1 MTGVSRALAETLTST
16 TFDDFPQTAI
26 VDATRAILDWL
37 GSAMAGALESPARMG
52 QQVVAGLGS
61 SAEATVFAGGRSSA
75 AGAALAN
82 GIASHILELD
92 DIHKGSTVH
101 AAAPVI
107 PAALA
112 VAERE
117 HVTGRDF
124 LRAVILGYDAALR
137 VGEAVNPSHYKFWH
151 PTGTAATFGAAAAA
165 GSLMG
170 LKAPAMLDALG
181 SAGTQAAGLWEFN
194 ADGTMSKHLH
204 PGKAAFNGVLAA
216 DLAKVGFT
224 GARTILEGK
233 RGFFE
238 AMSEN
243 HDETR
248 VTRGLGREW
257 KISED
262 CYKVWACCG
271 HTHSAIDVAGELRRG
286 QRWTNDEAV
295 SRVAS
300 IHIETYGPGYEIVKQ
315 PNPGSTYE
323 AKFSIAYCVV
333 AALLS
338 GGAPLDAFS
347 ADHFGNGGTCAPD
360 FAALLE
366 RTTVVVAD
374 DLTAKYP
381 FAWPTRVRIT
391 LTDGTTLTGAADF
404 PVGNPENP
412 VSTPQ
417 LEEKFMGLVAPR
429 WGHDAATRAV
439 KLVHR
444 LPTIRDMNTPFRE
457 IGDGPHLHARV
468 TQGY

>member
-1 MTGVSRALAETLTST
+1 MSGVSRALAETLATT
-16 TFDDFPQTAI
+16 TFDDFPQTA
-26 VDATRAILDWL
+26 VADATRAILDWL
-37 GSAMAGALESPARMG
+37 GSAMAGALEPPARMG
-52 QQVVAGLGS
+52 QHVVAGLGS
-61 SAEATVFAGGRSSA
+61 SAEATVFAAGRSSA

-117 HVTGRDF
+117 HATGREF

-137 VGEAVNPSHYKFWH
+137 VGEAVNPSHYRFWH

-165 GSLMG
+165 GSLVG
-170 LKAPAMLDALG
+170 LKAPSMLDALG

-194 ADGTMSKHLH
+194 SDGTMSKHLH

-233 RGFFE
+233 RGFLE
-238 AMSEN
+238 AMSDE

-248 VTRGLGREW
+248 ITRGLGRDW
-257 KISED
+257 KISEN

-271 HTHSAIDVAGELRRG
+271 HTHSAIDVASDLRAG
-286 QRWTNDEAV
+286 QRWSSNEAV
-295 SRVAS
+295 GLIQS
-300 IHIETYGPGYEIVKQ
+300 IEIETYGSGYEIVKAS
-315 PNPGSTYE
+315 NPGSTYE
-323 AKFSIAYCVV
+323 AKFSIAYCVA
-333 AALLS
+333 AALLT
-338 GGAPLDAFS
+338 GGAALDAFS
-347 ADHFGNGGTCAPD
+347 ADHFANDGVRAPD
-360 FAALLE
+360 FDALLR
-366 RTTVVVAD
+366 RTKVVVAD

-381 FAWPTRVRIT
+381 NAWPTRVTIALR
-391 LTDGTTLTGAADF
+391 DGTALRGAADF

-412 VSTPQ
+412 VSTAA
-417 LEEKFMGLVAPR
+417 LEEKFTGLVAPR
-429 WGHDAATRAV
+429 WGQEAATRAI
-439 KLVHR
+439 KLIHR
-444 LPTIRDMNTPFRE
+444 LPAIRDMSTPFRE
-457 IGDGPHLHARV
+457 FGDGPQSHSRV